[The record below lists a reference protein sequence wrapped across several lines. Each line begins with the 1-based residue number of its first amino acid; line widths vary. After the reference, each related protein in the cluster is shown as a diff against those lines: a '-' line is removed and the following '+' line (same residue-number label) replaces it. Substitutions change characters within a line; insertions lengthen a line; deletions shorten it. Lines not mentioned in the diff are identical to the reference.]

1 MSLDPAYLAY
11 PRRRLGYDH
20 DLYDW
25 SNIHARPPV
34 RWPGGRPVAVWPCI
48 VAEFFPL
55 TPSDRPFRAPGHMQ
69 TPFPDYR
76 HYTARDY
83 GNRIG
88 IHRLLDALGA
98 RGIRGSVAMNVAVA
112 ERCPALLDAVSAGG
126 HELVAYAR
134 TMNDGIDSSLAAEE
148 EEAIIADTRRRWQAL
163 GRAPSGWRSV
173 ARSQS
178 WRTADLL
185 LAHGFSWMAD
195 WPNDELP
202 YRFRNGI
209 INLPLN
215 HELSDRQ
222 IILVAQASAEG
233 WAEQIADAAEWL
245 AAEAARQGSGRLLP
259 LELTPYVLG
268 LPYRIGALEALIDR
282 LLARGDCW
290 FAPGG
295 TIVAEWER
303 QQPSPPA

>member
-1 MSLDPAYLAY
+1 MTLDPSYLAY

-25 SNIHARPPV
+25 SNIHARPAIA
-34 RWPGGRPVAVWPCI
+34 WPGAARVAVWPCI

-76 HYTARDY
+76 HFTARDY
-83 GNRIG
+83 GNRVG
-88 IHRLLDALGA
+88 IFRLLDALEA
-98 RGIRGSVAMNVAVA
+98 RGIRGSVAMNVALA
-112 ERCPALLDAVSAGG
+112 ERYPALLAAVKAGG
-126 HELVAYAR
+126 HEIVAHA
-134 TMNDGIDSSLAAEE
+134 TDMNGAIDSSLAPGE
-148 EEAIIADTRRRWQAL
+148 EEAIIAGTRARWTAL
-163 GRAPSGWRSV
+163 GEAPQGWLSV

-178 WRTADLL
+178 WQTADLL
-185 LAHGFSWMAD
+185 LAHGFAWMAD
-195 WPNDELP
+195 WPNDDLP
-202 YRFRNGI
+202 YRFRCGI

-222 IILVAQASAEG
+222 IITVTQASAESYAG
-233 WAEQIADAAEWL
+233 QIADAADWL
-245 AAEAARQGSGRLLP
+245 AAEAARQGTGRLLP
-259 LELTPYVLG
+259 LQLTPYIIG
-268 LPYRIGALEALIDR
+268 LPYRMAALEALLDR

-295 TIVAEWER
+295 AIVAEWAL
-303 QQPSPPA
+303 QQPER

>member
-1 MSLDPAYLAY
+1 MTLDPEYLQY

-25 SNIHARPPV
+25 SNIHARAPV
-34 RWPGGRPVAVWPCI
+34 RWPGGARVAVWPCI
-48 VAEFFPL
+48 ISEFFPL
-55 TPSDRPFRAPGHMQ
+55 TPGDTPFRAPGHMQ
-69 TPFPDYR
+69 TAFPDYR

-83 GNRIG
+83 GNRVG
-88 IHRLLDALGA
+88 IFRLLDALET

-112 ERCPALLDAVSAGG
+112 ERTPALLEAVRAGG
-126 HELVAYAR
+126 HEIVAHA
-134 TMNDGIDSSLAAEE
+134 TDMNGGIDSSLPAEE
-148 EEAIIADTRRRWQAL
+148 EEAIVAGTRARWQAL
-163 GRAPSGWRSV
+163 GETPDGWLSI

-185 LAHGFSWMAD
+185 QAHGFGWMAD
-195 WPNDELP
+195 WPNDDLP
-202 YRFRNGI
+202 YRWRNGI
-209 INLPLN
+209 VNLPLN

-222 IILVAQASAEG
+222 IINVTQASAESH
-233 WAEQIADAAEWL
+233 ARQVEDAADWL
-245 AAEAARQGSGRLLP
+245 ADEAARQDTGRLLP
-259 LELTPYVLG
+259 LALTPYIIG
-268 LPYRIGALEALIDR
+268 LPYRIGALEGLMDR

-303 QQPSPPA
+303 QQA